1 VASEN
6 RTLGQ
11 FEALRSGVTPLV
23 GCEEEIE
30 LLLCRWAQAKPGIG
44 RVVLISAE
52 RGGSPALPRHWP
64 SGSPPNRTRGCAIFV
79 RRIHQD
85 NALCPVIAQMERAAG
100 FAHGDAPA
108 ARFAKLRALLA
119 ATGPPMEDVA
129 LIAELHSRP
138 SVDLAPLLDVT
149 SQRKREKTFEALL
162 QQVEG
167 FGQPRPVLML
177 FDCCSMTSIG
187 STRVRGNCWTA

>member
-1 VASEN
+1 LGAGEARH
-6 RTLGQ
+6 RTGGADLGRAGGKSRLA
-11 FEALRSGVTPLV
+11 EAL
-23 GCEEEIE
+23 
-30 LLLCRWAQAKPGIG
+30 
-44 RVVLISAE
+44 AE
-52 RGGSPALPRHWP
+52 RIAAEPHTRLRYFCSPH
-64 SGSPPNRTRGCAIFV
+64 
-79 RRIHQD
+79 HQD